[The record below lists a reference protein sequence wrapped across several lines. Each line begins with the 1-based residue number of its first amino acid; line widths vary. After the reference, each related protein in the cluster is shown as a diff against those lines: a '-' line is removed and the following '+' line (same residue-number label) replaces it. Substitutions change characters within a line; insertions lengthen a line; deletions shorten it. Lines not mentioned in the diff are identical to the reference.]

1 MKTKISALQL
11 YLMLFLSRVIV
22 SITIN
27 VQTVGGSNLIESIFS
42 SLGLFLY
49 LTVFSLPLFVLHK
62 SHPEASLLQIA
73 ENNCGR
79 GVSVPM
85 SAIYALYFIVMNI
98 FSLSLFLTL
107 LVNTTDPVASRFSI
121 VLVVLGIALYGA
133 IRGIETISRASVC
146 IFTLFML
153 GMGMIFLAVSPN
165 VTPHYLMPLFYDGTD
180 QTVQGFLVFTARCSS
195 LAEFAVLMPFLTST
209 DTKSGKSHR
218 VLGFVVWNGGITVF
232 LGVLLF
238 FIVSCLGE
246 YAALQ
251 VFPAY
256 TLASIAEIAGIQ
268 RLDALFI
275 GISMMALIVR
285 IACGLFCIAV
295 CMTPIPTRPRAW
307 LTALIAALTAVLSL
321 WLTRLRRTRRGRVP
335 HSVSAAVF
343 RFDRRYAAEFA
354 LVFRLHQKEEETRR
368 MKKALTSVLL
378 SLILTLTA
386 SGCAPELYER
396 LLISAIGVD
405 RTATGCRVTVLA
417 SETTEDG
424 GQSTFSGEGDTVPE
438 ALSQI
443 ALESGRTPLYSHNA
457 AILFGMQCAES
468 GIAEQLDFFIRHY
481 DSRPTAKVFLA
492 EDTAESVLLQRDLT
506 AERFMQLSN
515 GAKYSEAA
523 ADVNLLQLVN
533 GLYGVNATAALP
545 VLRADDL
552 PTPVGTAVLQSY
564 RLCAVLTPAETQG
577 LSALQGTLSGGEFT
591 VKDEAFGTVSLK
603 VRSTNSNIIFTGTAE
618 QPEFTARIHVIAEV
632 SAVTNTAKH
641 VGNEAFPR
649 FETALANCTEERL
662 AAYLK
667 NANGADAAGLSEVI
681 FRTAPNVWREMGESR
696 AEKLSKAE
704 ITFHVTAEVQRVE
717 EEDIPYF

>member
-1 MKTKISALQL
+1 
-11 YLMLFLSRVIV
+11 MLFLSRVIV

-62 SHPEASLLQIA
+62 SHPEASLLQIT

-165 VTPHYLMPLFYDGTD
+165 VTPHYLMPLFYDGID

-195 LAEFAVLMPFLTST
+195 LAEFAVLMPFLTNT

-321 WLTRLRRTRRGRVP
+321 WLTDSAARVG
-335 HSVSAAVF
+335 AVF
-343 RFDRRYAAEFA
+343 RTAY
-354 LVFRLHQKEEETRR
+354 LLP
-368 MKKALTSVLL
+368 LSVL
-378 SLILTLTA
+378 TGA
-386 SGCAPELYER
+386 SKGP
-396 LLISAIGVD
+396 AIGHI
-405 RTATGCRVTVLA
+405 
-417 SETTEDG
+417 S
-424 GQSTFSGEGDTVPE
+424 PE
-438 ALSQI
+438 AAQGGPI
-443 ALESGRTPLYSHNA
+443 ALIEENDLIEIDIPQR
-457 AILFGMQCAES
+457 ILCVV
-468 GIAEQLDFFIRHY
+468 GI
-481 DSRPTAKVFLA
+481 
-492 EDTAESVLLQRDLT
+492 
-506 AERFMQLSN
+506 N
-515 GAKYSEAA
+515 GEKCSE
-523 ADVNLLQLVN
+523 
-533 GLYGVNATAALP
+533 
-545 VLRADDL
+545 
-552 PTPVGTAVLQSY
+552 
-564 RLCAVLTPAETQG
+564 E
-577 LSALQGTLSGGEFT
+577 
-591 VKDEAFGTVSLK
+591 
-603 VRSTNSNIIFTGTAE
+603 
-618 QPEFTARIHVIAEV
+618 
-632 SAVTNTAKH
+632 
-641 VGNEAFPR
+641 
-649 FETALANCTEERL
+649 
-662 AAYLK
+662 
-667 NANGADAAGLSEVI
+667 
-681 FRTAPNVWREMGESR
+681 
-696 AEKLSKAE
+696 
-704 ITFHVTAEVQRVE
+704 EVQRVFNE
-717 EEDIPYF
+717 RRKALPPFKSRYTHGVLKRFTQTAHSPMQGGYMD

>member
-121 VLVVLGIALYGA
+121 VLVV
-133 IRGIETISRASVC
+133 
-146 IFTLFML
+146 L

-321 WLTRLRRTRRGRVP
+321 WLTDSAARVG
-335 HSVSAAVF
+335 AVF
-343 RFDRRYAAEFA
+343 RTAYLLPF
-354 LVFRLHQKEEETRR
+354 
-368 MKKALTSVLL
+368 SVLTGAML
-378 SLILTLTA
+378 PSLLWFFDCIKKK
-386 SGCAPELYER
+386 R
-396 LLISAIGVD
+396 
-405 RTATGCRVTVLA
+405 RR
-417 SETTEDG
+417 
-424 GQSTFSGEGDTVPE
+424 
-438 ALSQI
+438 
-443 ALESGRTPLYSHNA
+443 A
-457 AILFGMQCAES
+457 A
-468 GIAEQLDFFIRHY
+468 
-481 DSRPTAKVFLA
+481 
-492 EDTAESVLLQRDLT
+492 
-506 AERFMQLSN
+506 
-515 GAKYSEAA
+515 
-523 ADVNLLQLVN
+523 
-533 GLYGVNATAALP
+533 
-545 VLRADDL
+545 
-552 PTPVGTAVLQSY
+552 
-564 RLCAVLTPAETQG
+564 
-577 LSALQGTLSGGEFT
+577 
-591 VKDEAFGTVSLK
+591 
-603 VRSTNSNIIFTGTAE
+603 
-618 QPEFTARIHVIAEV
+618 
-632 SAVTNTAKH
+632 
-641 VGNEAFPR
+641 
-649 FETALANCTEERL
+649 
-662 AAYLK
+662 
-667 NANGADAAGLSEVI
+667 
-681 FRTAPNVWREMGESR
+681 
-696 AEKLSKAE
+696 
-704 ITFHVTAEVQRVE
+704 
-717 EEDIPYF
+717 

>member
-73 ENNCGR
+73 ENNFGR

-107 LVNTTDPVASRFSI
+107 LVNTTDPVASRF
-121 VLVVLGIALYGA
+121 A

-165 VTPHYLMPLFYDGTD
+165 VTPHYLMPLFYDGIG
-180 QTVQGFLVFTARCSS
+180 QTVQGLLVFIARCSS
-195 LAEFAVLMPFLTST
+195 LAEFAVLMPFLTNT

-321 WLTRLRRTRRGRVP
+321 WLTDSAARVG
-335 HSVSAAVF
+335 AVF
-343 RFDRRYAAEFA
+343 RTAYLLPF
-354 LVFRLHQKEEETRR
+354 
-368 MKKALTSVLL
+368 SVLTGAML
-378 SLILTLTA
+378 PSLLWFFDCIKKK
-386 SGCAPELYER
+386 R
-396 LLISAIGVD
+396 
-405 RTATGCRVTVLA
+405 RR
-417 SETTEDG
+417 
-424 GQSTFSGEGDTVPE
+424 
-438 ALSQI
+438 
-443 ALESGRTPLYSHNA
+443 A
-457 AILFGMQCAES
+457 A
-468 GIAEQLDFFIRHY
+468 
-481 DSRPTAKVFLA
+481 
-492 EDTAESVLLQRDLT
+492 
-506 AERFMQLSN
+506 
-515 GAKYSEAA
+515 
-523 ADVNLLQLVN
+523 
-533 GLYGVNATAALP
+533 
-545 VLRADDL
+545 
-552 PTPVGTAVLQSY
+552 
-564 RLCAVLTPAETQG
+564 
-577 LSALQGTLSGGEFT
+577 
-591 VKDEAFGTVSLK
+591 
-603 VRSTNSNIIFTGTAE
+603 
-618 QPEFTARIHVIAEV
+618 
-632 SAVTNTAKH
+632 
-641 VGNEAFPR
+641 
-649 FETALANCTEERL
+649 
-662 AAYLK
+662 
-667 NANGADAAGLSEVI
+667 
-681 FRTAPNVWREMGESR
+681 
-696 AEKLSKAE
+696 
-704 ITFHVTAEVQRVE
+704 
-717 EEDIPYF
+717 

>member
-49 LTVFSLPLFVLHK
+49 LTVFSLPLFMLYK

-165 VTPHYLMPLFYDGTD
+165 VTPHYLMPLFYDGIG

-195 LAEFAVLMPFLTST
+195 LAEFAVLMPFLTNT

-321 WLTRLRRTRRGRVP
+321 
-335 HSVSAAVF
+335 
-343 RFDRRYAAEFA
+343 
-354 LVFRLHQKEEETRR
+354 
-368 MKKALTSVLL
+368 
-378 SLILTLTA
+378 
-386 SGCAPELYER
+386 
-396 LLISAIGVD
+396 
-405 RTATGCRVTVLA
+405 
-417 SETTEDG
+417 
-424 GQSTFSGEGDTVPE
+424 
-438 ALSQI
+438 
-443 ALESGRTPLYSHNA
+443 
-457 AILFGMQCAES
+457 
-468 GIAEQLDFFIRHY
+468 
-481 DSRPTAKVFLA
+481 
-492 EDTAESVLLQRDLT
+492 
-506 AERFMQLSN
+506 
-515 GAKYSEAA
+515 
-523 ADVNLLQLVN
+523 
-533 GLYGVNATAALP
+533 
-545 VLRADDL
+545 
-552 PTPVGTAVLQSY
+552 
-564 RLCAVLTPAETQG
+564 
-577 LSALQGTLSGGEFT
+577 
-591 VKDEAFGTVSLK
+591 
-603 VRSTNSNIIFTGTAE
+603 
-618 QPEFTARIHVIAEV
+618 
-632 SAVTNTAKH
+632 
-641 VGNEAFPR
+641 
-649 FETALANCTEERL
+649 
-662 AAYLK
+662 
-667 NANGADAAGLSEVI
+667 
-681 FRTAPNVWREMGESR
+681 
-696 AEKLSKAE
+696 
-704 ITFHVTAEVQRVE
+704 
-717 EEDIPYF
+717 

>member
-73 ENNCGR
+73 ENNCGH

-165 VTPHYLMPLFYDGTD
+165 VTPHYLMPLFYDGID

-195 LAEFAVLMPFLTST
+195 LAEFAVLMPFLTNT

-218 VLGFVVWNGGITVF
+218 VLGFVVWNGGINRVF
-232 LGVLLF
+232 GC
-238 FIVSCLGE
+238 VSVFHRLVSRRVRRTASFPRIHARFHRGDCRHSAAGRAFHRHQHDGAHRAYCLRIILHRRVHDT
-246 YAALQ
+246 YPDT
-251 VFPAY
+251 PARVADG
-256 TLASIAEIAGIQ
+256 THSRADS
-268 RLDALFI
+268 
-275 GISMMALIVR
+275 SSVPMAH
-285 IACGLFCIAV
+285 
-295 CMTPIPTRPRAW
+295 
-307 LTALIAALTAVLSL
+307 
-321 WLTRLRRTRRGRVP
+321 RLRRTRRGRVP

-492 EDTAESVLLQRDLT
+492 EDTAESVLLQTDLT

-515 GAKYSEAA
+515 GAKYSGAA

-533 GLYGVNATAALP
+533 GLYGVNTTAALP

-564 RLCAVLTPAETQG
+564 RLCTVLTPAEAQG
-577 LSALQGTLSGGEFT
+577 LSALQGTLSGGEFI

-603 VRSTNSNIIFTGTAE
+603 ARSTNSNIIFTGTAE
-618 QPEFTARIHVIAEV
+618 QPEFTAKIHVIAEV

-649 FETALANCTEERL
+649 FETALANCTEERI

>member
-165 VTPHYLMPLFYDGTD
+165 VTPHYLMPLFYDGID

-195 LAEFAVLMPFLTST
+195 LAE
-209 DTKSGKSHR
+209 
-218 VLGFVVWNGGITVF
+218 

-295 CMTPIPTRPRAW
+295 CMAPIPTRPRAW

-321 WLTRLRRTRRGRVP
+321 WLTD
-335 HSVSAAVF
+335 SAARVGAVF
-343 RFDRRYAAEFA
+343 HTAYLLPF
-354 LVFRLHQKEEETRR
+354 
-368 MKKALTSVLL
+368 SVLTGAML
-378 SLILTLTA
+378 PSLLWFFDCIKKK
-386 SGCAPELYER
+386 R
-396 LLISAIGVD
+396 
-405 RTATGCRVTVLA
+405 RR
-417 SETTEDG
+417 
-424 GQSTFSGEGDTVPE
+424 
-438 ALSQI
+438 
-443 ALESGRTPLYSHNA
+443 A
-457 AILFGMQCAES
+457 A
-468 GIAEQLDFFIRHY
+468 
-481 DSRPTAKVFLA
+481 
-492 EDTAESVLLQRDLT
+492 
-506 AERFMQLSN
+506 
-515 GAKYSEAA
+515 
-523 ADVNLLQLVN
+523 
-533 GLYGVNATAALP
+533 
-545 VLRADDL
+545 
-552 PTPVGTAVLQSY
+552 
-564 RLCAVLTPAETQG
+564 
-577 LSALQGTLSGGEFT
+577 
-591 VKDEAFGTVSLK
+591 
-603 VRSTNSNIIFTGTAE
+603 
-618 QPEFTARIHVIAEV
+618 
-632 SAVTNTAKH
+632 
-641 VGNEAFPR
+641 
-649 FETALANCTEERL
+649 
-662 AAYLK
+662 
-667 NANGADAAGLSEVI
+667 
-681 FRTAPNVWREMGESR
+681 
-696 AEKLSKAE
+696 
-704 ITFHVTAEVQRVE
+704 
-717 EEDIPYF
+717 